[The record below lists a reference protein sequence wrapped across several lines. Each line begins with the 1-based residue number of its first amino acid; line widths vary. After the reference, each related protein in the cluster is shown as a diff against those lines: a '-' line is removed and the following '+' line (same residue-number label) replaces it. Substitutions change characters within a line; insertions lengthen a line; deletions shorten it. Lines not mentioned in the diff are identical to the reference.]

1 MRRCLVAGGVGSHV
15 LGIQMLTAPSWA
27 ATLQSGSL
35 GGRHRGQPHS
45 KVAVSV
51 AVEPCC
57 GACGLDH
64 IGSYWII
71 LDHWIILQSML
82 EHVGS
87 CEALPCSGGRL
98 KLDPWRHAFLN

>member
-45 KVAVSV
+45 KVAVWGGAIVGSHTPKWQFRSLSSLA
-51 AVEPCC
+51 AVHV
-57 GACGLDH
+57 GWIILDH

-71 LDHWIILQSML
+71 LDHIGSYCRACWSM
-82 EHVGS
+82 
-87 CEALPCSGGRL
+87 
-98 KLDPWRHAFLN
+98 